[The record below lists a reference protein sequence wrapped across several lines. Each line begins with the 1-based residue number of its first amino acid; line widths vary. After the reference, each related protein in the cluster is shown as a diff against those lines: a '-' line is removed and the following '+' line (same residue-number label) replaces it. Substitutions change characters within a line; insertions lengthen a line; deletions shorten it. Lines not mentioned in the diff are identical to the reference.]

1 MTSGKAVM
9 PIGRWYAYAAA
20 LAAVALLLAV
30 SAGCAPSPRGSGP
43 EEPRAEKGVI
53 DLTEWPW
60 DEEGTVP
67 LDGEWNF
74 RWLERAQKATEDSS
88 YRDTT
93 LNMPGTWGA
102 TEPGDGKE
110 LDDIGYGIYR
120 LTILHRPMNEM
131 MAIRLPNISTSYE
144 LYIGGKL
151 VHSRGHPD
159 IDERLSIPHQVPA
172 TVHFSAPGD
181 RTELKLVVA
190 NYDHRHGGIRTS
202 IVMGTSEQI
211 QRLQLRHA
219 AQQLIIMG
227 CLLMIGF
234 YHLGLYILRR
244 KETANVLFALLCLCV
259 GLRTGLIGEGFIVRW
274 LQGMSWETAIRLEYA
289 AFVMAAWAGFG
300 YFCKMYPIELK
311 KVWFKAAT
319 GCGAVLIL
327 VAAVVPPLSFTSW
340 LIVNQLYVL
349 LFSGRALAG
358 LVAAAHRKRE
368 GAVLALIGVAGLVVT
383 IVNDIL
389 FYNGWSRSIDLLP
402 FGLLFLIVMNSFIIS
417 RRFSLT
423 YDRAEQLSAQLIEWN
438 SSLENRIEE
447 RTEELRRSYVT
458 LEEAKT
464 ELERIEQARTRLVSN
479 ISHDLRTPITLLRG
493 YLEALR
499 DDVISEPEQRDK
511 TIRSMLSKVD
521 GLNSLIQDLFDLSLL
536 EARRLELTLEN
547 IPLSYWQERITEQY
561 GLEMQSKGILF
572 SCEIIG
578 EAADTLVAVDV
589 RQMDR
594 VFANLLYNA
603 IRYTPEGGEI
613 ALTLRTLPESGRVEI
628 LVADSGPGIE
638 PADVPRVFDRYY
650 RKNHS
655 RSSGSGGG
663 GLGLASSKEIV
674 DLHGGRIDV
683 RNSEGGGC
691 VFRIELP
698 VRL

>member
-74 RWLERAQKATEDSS
+74 RWLERAQEATGDSS
-88 YRDTT
+88 YCDTT

-663 GLGLASSKEIV
+663 GLGLAISKEIV

>member
-74 RWLERAQKATEDSS
+74 RWLERAQEATGDSS

-663 GLGLASSKEIV
+663 GLGLAIPKEIV

>member
-327 VAAVVPPLSFTSW
+327 VAAVVPPRSVTSW

-663 GLGLASSKEIV
+663 GLGLAISKEIV